1 VRTFGPLS
9 VVSALLL
16 AADPSWKGKDMST
29 WSAEEAKQILAD
41 SPWSKTIKAGITRLQ
56 TEEQRR
62 ESGFMGQGH
71 GVGYD
76 GLETPRP
83 KFPSLPSL
91 FGIGKVETR
100 PAPQTLTLLLRWES
114 ALPVRVAGLKA
125 NVPPP
130 PALDRDGYTIAVY
143 GVPHANVDDDP
154 KSLGKPLKKQAFL
167 RRTGKKDVKPSG
179 AQVFQGENGT
189 VVLYTFPPSAEI
201 NKNDGHIDFNAQIG
215 RIVFTQSFDL
225 TEMQIQGKLEL

>member
-1 VRTFGPLS
+1 M
-9 VVSALLL
+9 SA
-16 AADPSWKGKDMST
+16 
-29 WSAEEAKQILAD
+29 WSAEEAQQILAD
-41 SPWSKTIKAGITRLQ
+41 SPWSKTIQAGITRIQ

-71 GVGYD
+71 GIGYD

-83 KFPSLPSL
+83 KFPSLPLL
-91 FGIGKVETR
+91 FGIGKPEAP

-114 ALPVRVAGLKA
+114 ALPVRVAELRA

-130 PALDRDGYTIAVY
+130 PALDSNGYTIAVY
-143 GVPHANVDDDP
+143 GIPHAKVEGDP
-154 KSLGKPLKKQAFL
+154 KTLGKPLKKQAFL
-167 RRTGKKDVKPSG
+167 RRTGKKDVRPSD

-189 VVLYTFPPSAEI
+189 VVLFTFPPSAEI

-225 TEMQIQGKLEL
+225 GEMQIQGKLEL